1 MTILRDLIRAIQI
14 INRYGPTIE
23 PKSFIADIE
32 KALAE
37 PSKL

>member
-1 MTILRDLIRAIQI
+1 MIILPLLSRMFQI
-14 INRYGPTIE
+14 INRYGPTVE

-32 KALAE
+32 KALAK